1 MNWRVMRSDVHE
13 VEIQLYDG
21 KLLPW
26 DTNISVQV
34 NVTLTLEEAVALA
47 KEIKEQVERVP
58 L

>member
-26 DTNISVQV
+26 DTNISVKV

-47 KEIKEQVERVP
+47 KEIKEQAERVP